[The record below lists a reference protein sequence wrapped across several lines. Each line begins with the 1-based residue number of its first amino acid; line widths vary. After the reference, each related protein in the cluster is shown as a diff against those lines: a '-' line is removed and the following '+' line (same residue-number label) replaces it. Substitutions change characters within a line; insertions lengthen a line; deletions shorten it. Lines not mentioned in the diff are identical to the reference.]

1 MNKLSIPKFENEAE
15 EARWLFDH
23 REELG
28 AEFVA
33 ASKEGRLGPGTRA
46 RYLRR
51 LQETEQANGGLQ
63 ALAKTPVHTSR

>member
-1 MNKLSIPKFENEAE
+1 MLKLPKFENEDE

-28 AEFVA
+28 AELVA

-51 LQETEQANGGLQ
+51 LQETEQSNGGLQ
-63 ALAKTPVHTSR
+63 VLPKTPVHTSR